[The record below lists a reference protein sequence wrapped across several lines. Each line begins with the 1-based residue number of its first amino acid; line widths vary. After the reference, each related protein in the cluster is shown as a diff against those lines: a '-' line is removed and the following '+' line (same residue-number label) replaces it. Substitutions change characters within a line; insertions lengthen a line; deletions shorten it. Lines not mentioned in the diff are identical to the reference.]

1 MASRSGSRSK
11 SNLRSPS
18 RASAGGGSKEKAS
31 TEHRR
36 SKERKSTALSV
47 NSSGGRERK
56 STALSANSGSRT
68 AKSQTSTEED
78 SADSD
83 VDVDNIPYHLRRA
96 VPLHLVEARIIKKGE
111 KTQASSPTAILTDVK
126 RRVAQQ
132 NVQPEVE
139 GAPQEGIYDPAPQEQ
154 AIVRTRVLCL
164 MLLVFLLWCSAMV
177 PLLVIHYLVFAL
189 RLGSETHTAN
199 ADAMFGKLEANLA
212 QELAPALN
220 VVFMLRTQ
228 ASMGL
233 FNISEPYGAMTRSIA
248 GTVQDSKQIE
258 YVQMVGAS
266 EHMLVLRPGN
276 LHYVPKDE
284 DGDGLIDTLIEPEQ
298 MRGIAQ
304 VKSDRPCEGT
314 DPFLCFMEGTDLLK
328 LQMVPLPSRHVT
340 GSWFGPDFLLRGK
353 EDEDLTD
360 PSEFPFVVRFLGLLN
375 VTEGLPP
382 RIDPNQLDA
391 FGRPLRLPVQIGLDV
406 ALNLYRFEDI
416 LQEVTPEGG
425 SSYIFFLDGS
435 ILAGTGWDHMSVSYG
450 MYESSLQYE
459 KIWQLNT
466 EWSPELTE
474 EDIRSGERL
483 EFYTSN
489 QDLVVVKSLGDTLTQ
504 DDDSLGDSA
513 YIGDAIKATSKA
525 SLRVLVVVPRDVAVA
540 PLLTLFVD
548 IALGVVVAP
557 FATGGLVCLI
567 FLTLAAVRWCRERC
581 QPVQEEDPYLW
592 KFDDDDD

>member
-1 MASRSGSRSK
+1 MTQSRRSGLHIKLKAPTPREQMVVAGSVKEMGWWDPRNAAALDWTGEAWETKQPIQIPFDQSQK
-11 SNLRSPS
+11 QLEFKFV
-18 RASAGGGSKEKAS
+18 RAGEAS
-31 TEHRR
+31 TWEDGIFHR
-36 SKERKSTALSV
+36 L
-47 NSSGGRERK
+47 
-56 STALSANSGSRT
+56 
-68 AKSQTSTEED
+68 D
-78 SADSD
+78 
-83 VDVDNIPYHLRRA
+83 
-96 VPLHLVEARIIKKGE
+96 VEA
-111 KTQASSPTAILTDVK
+111 P
-126 RRVAQQ
+126 
-132 NVQPEVE
+132 PE
-139 GAPQEGIYDPAPQEQ
+139 GD
-154 AIVRTRVLCL
+154 L
-164 MLLVFLLWCSAMV
+164 
-177 PLLVIHYLVFAL
+177 
-189 RLGSETHTAN
+189 
-199 ADAMFGKLEANLA
+199 
-212 QELAPALN
+212 
-220 VVFMLRTQ
+220 
-228 ASMGL
+228 
-233 FNISEPYGAMTRSIA
+233 
-248 GTVQDSKQIE
+248 
-258 YVQMVGAS
+258 

-340 GSWFGPDFLLRGK
+340 GSWFGPDFFLRGK